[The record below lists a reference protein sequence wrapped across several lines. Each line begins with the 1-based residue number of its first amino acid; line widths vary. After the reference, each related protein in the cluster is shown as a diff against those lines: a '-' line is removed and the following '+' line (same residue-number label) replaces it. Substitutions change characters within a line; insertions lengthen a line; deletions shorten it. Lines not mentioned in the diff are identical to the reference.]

1 MHRLALAVS
10 RTIALPPPEPRPKAT
25 MRAPLIVKRLIPTAC
40 LLLTIVG
47 RPAMAAQQDH
57 QYSTSDIEAGL
68 KLYTAEC
75 SLCHGPNGDLMSGI
89 DLRRGRFRRAVS
101 DDDLARVI
109 TNGVPDAGMPAF
121 KLQGAEVTALIAFIR
136 AGFDVSGAA
145 VKIGDP
151 GRGKALFAGK
161 AGCATCHRVNGV
173 GPRTAP
179 DLSDIGASRTAPA
192 LQRSLLDPS
201 SAMWPINRPV
211 RITTRDGKTFRGRRL
226 NEDSYTVQIIDDQER
241 LLTFVKGD
249 LREFEVSTKSTM
261 PAATALSSAEL
272 SDVIAYLLTLK

>member
-1 MHRLALAVS
+1 VTLSV
-10 RTIALPPPEPRPKAT
+10 LPAS
-25 MRAPLIVKRLIPTAC
+25 A
-40 LLLTIVG
+40 G
-47 RPAMAAQQDH
+47 QQDH
-57 QYSTSDIEAGL
+57 QYSSADIEAGL
-68 KLYTAEC
+68 RLYTAQC
-75 SLCHGPNGDLMSGI
+75 ALCHGPNGDLMSGI

-101 DDDLARVI
+101 DEDLTRVI
-109 TNGVPDAGMPAF
+109 TGGVPDAGMPSF
-121 KLQGAEVTALIAFIR
+121 NKLQAAEVTSLIAFIR

-151 GRGKALFAGK
+151 TRGKALFAGK
-161 AGCATCHRVNGV
+161 AACASCHRVNGV

-179 DLSDIGASRTAPA
+179 DLSDIGTTRTAPA

-226 NEDSYTVQIIDDQER
+226 NEDTYTVQIIDEQER
-241 LLTFVKGD
+241 LLTFVKSD
-249 LREFEVSTKSTM
+249 LKEFEVSTTSTM
-261 PAATALSSAEL
+261 PAATALSGEEL

>member
-1 MHRLALAVS
+1 MQLSLNLKRSL
-10 RTIALPPPEPRPKAT
+10 IAA
-25 MRAPLIVKRLIPTAC
+25 AC
-40 LLLTIVG
+40 LLLTLVG
-47 RPAMAAQQDH
+47 RPAVAGQQDH
-57 QYSTSDIEAGL
+57 QYSSSDVQAGL
-68 KLYTAEC
+68 KLYTSEC

-109 TNGVPDAGMPAF
+109 TSGVPDAGMPGF
-121 KLQGAEVTALIAFIR
+121 KLPAAEVTSLIAFIR

-151 GRGKALFAGK
+151 ARGQALFAGK
-161 AGCATCHRVNGV
+161 AACATCHRVNGV

-179 DLSDIGASRTAPA
+179 DLSDIGASRTAPT

-226 NEDSYTVQIIDDQER
+226 NEDTYTVQIIDDQER
-241 LLTFVKGD
+241 LLTFIKSD
-249 LREFEVSTKSTM
+249 LRELEVSTKSTM
-261 PAATALSSAEL
+261 PPATALSSEEL
-272 SDVIAYLLTLK
+272 SDVVAYLLTLK

>member
-1 MHRLALAVS
+1 MPSTLDLKKLLAAAS
-10 RTIALPPPEPRPKAT
+10 
-25 MRAPLIVKRLIPTAC
+25 
-40 LLLTIVG
+40 LLLLAGSTASAG
-47 RPAMAAQQDH
+47 QQDH
-57 QYSTSDIEAGL
+57 QYSTSDIQAGL
-68 KLYTAEC
+68 KVYSAEC

-109 TNGVPDAGMPAF
+109 TNGVPDAGMPGF
-121 KLQGAEVTALIAFIR
+121 KLPGTDVTALIAFIR

-151 GRGKALFAGK
+151 ARGKTLFAGK
-161 AGCATCHRVNGV
+161 AACATCHRVDGV

-226 NEDSYTVQIIDDQER
+226 NEDTYTVQIIDDQER
-241 LLTFVKGD
+241 LLTFVKAD
-249 LREFEVSTKSTM
+249 LREFEVNTKSTM
-261 PAATALSSAEL
+261 PAASALSSEEL

>member
-1 MHRLALAVS
+1 MKRIFLRRLAAWSV
-10 RTIALPPPEPRPKAT
+10 
-25 MRAPLIVKRLIPTAC
+25 
-40 LLLTIVG
+40 LTFVVQPVWAG
-47 RPAMAAQQDH
+47 QQDH
-57 QYSTSDIEAGL
+57 QYSSSDVEAGL
-68 KLYTAEC
+68 RLYTAQC

-109 TNGVPDAGMPAF
+109 TTGVPDAGMPAF
-121 KLQGAEVTALIAFIR
+121 PLQGSQVTSLVAFIR
-136 AGFDVSGAA
+136 SGFDITAVS

-151 GRGKALFAGK
+151 GRGQALFSGK
-161 AGCATCHRVNGV
+161 AACATCHRVNGN

-179 DLSDIGASRTAPA
+179 DLSDIGASRTPAA

-211 RITTRDGKTFRGRRL
+211 RITTRDGKTYRGRRL
-226 NEDSYTVQIIDDQER
+226 NEDTYTVQIIDDQER
-241 LLTFVKGD
+241 LMTFVKGD
-249 LREFEVSTKSTM
+249 LREFDVSTKSTM
-261 PAATALSSAEL
+261 PAATSLSSEEL

>member
-1 MHRLALAVS
+1 
-10 RTIALPPPEPRPKAT
+10 

>member
-1 MHRLALAVS
+1 MKRIFLS
-10 RTIALPPPEPRPKAT
+10 RP
-25 MRAPLIVKRLIPTAC
+25 
-40 LLLTIVG
+40 LLLLAAWALLTFVAQ
-47 RPAMAAQQDH
+47 PASAGQQDH
-57 QYSTSDIEAGL
+57 QYSSSDVEAGL
-68 KLYTAEC
+68 RVYTEQC

-121 KLQGAEVTALIAFIR
+121 PLQTSQVTSLIAFIR
-136 AGFDVSGAA
+136 SGFDISGVS

-151 GRGKALFAGK
+151 GRGKALFSGK
-161 AGCATCHRVNGV
+161 AACATCHRVNGV

-179 DLSDIGASRTAPA
+179 DLSDIGASRAPVS

-211 RITTRDGKTFRGRRL
+211 RITTRDGKTYRGRRL
-226 NEDSYTVQIIDDQER
+226 NEDTYTVQIIDEQER
-241 LLTFVKGD
+241 LLTFVKAD
-249 LREFEVSTKSTM
+249 LREFDVSTKSTM
-261 PAATALSSAEL
+261 PAATSLSSEEL

>member
-1 MHRLALAVS
+1 M
-10 RTIALPPPEPRPKAT
+10 
-25 MRAPLIVKRLIPTAC
+25 PLSLMSKRLMAAAY
-40 LLLTIVG
+40 LLLIL
-47 RPAMAAQQDH
+47 AAGASAGQQDH
-57 QYSTSDIEAGL
+57 QYSAGEIQAGL
-68 KLYTAEC
+68 RLYTSEC

-121 KLQGAEVTALIAFIR
+121 RLQGSEVTSLVAFIR

-161 AGCATCHRVNGV
+161 AACATCHRVNGV

-226 NEDSYTVQIIDDQER
+226 NEDSYTVQIIDEQER
-241 LLTFVKGD
+241 LLTFIKAD
-249 LREFEVSTKSTM
+249 LREFDVSTKSTM
-261 PAATALSSAEL
+261 PAATALSSEEL
-272 SDVIAYLLTLK
+272 SDVIAYLLTLR

>member
-1 MHRLALAVS
+1 
-10 RTIALPPPEPRPKAT
+10 
-25 MRAPLIVKRLIPTAC
+25 MRASLSLKHLLSAVC
-40 LLLTIVG
+40 LLLTVG
-47 RPAMAAQQDH
+47 AYPAAAGQQDH
-57 QYSTSDIEAGL
+57 QYSSADVQAGL
-68 KLYTAEC
+68 RLYTSEC
-75 SLCHGPNGDLMSGI
+75 ALCHGPNGDLMSGI

-109 TNGVPDAGMPAF
+109 TGGVPDAGMPSF
-121 KLQGAEVTALIAFIR
+121 SKLQAADVTALVAFIR

-151 GRGKALFAGK
+151 ARGKTLFAGK
-161 AGCATCHRVNGV
+161 AACASCHRVNGV

-226 NEDSYTVQIIDDQER
+226 NEDSYTVQIIDEQER
-241 LLTFVKGD
+241 LLTFVKAD
-249 LREFEVSTKSTM
+249 LRELEVSTKSTM
-261 PAATALSSAEL
+261 PPATGLSSEEL

>member
-1 MHRLALAVS
+1 
-10 RTIALPPPEPRPKAT
+10 
-25 MRAPLIVKRLIPTAC
+25 MRASLSLKYLLLAAG
-40 LLLTIVG
+40 LLLTVAA
-47 RPAMAAQQDH
+47 RPASAGQQDH
-57 QYSTSDIEAGL
+57 QYSTSDIQAGL

-101 DDDLARVI
+101 DDDIGRVI
-109 TNGVPDAGMPAF
+109 TNGVPDAGMPSF
-121 KLQGAEVTALIAFIR
+121 KLQAADVTSLIAFIR
-136 AGFDVSGAA
+136 AGFDVSGTA

-151 GRGKALFAGK
+151 ARGQALFAGK
-161 AGCATCHRVNGV
+161 AACATCHRVNGA
-173 GPRTAP
+173 GPRMAP
-179 DLSDIGASRTAPA
+179 DLSDIGANRTAPA

-226 NEDSYTVQIIDDQER
+226 NEDTYTVQIIDDQER
-241 LLTFVKGD
+241 LLTFVKAD
-249 LREFEVSTKSTM
+249 LREFEVGAKSTM
-261 PAATALSSAEL
+261 PAATALSTEEL